1 MRSSFKNFDAG
12 LFIPLSSEGN
22 LPSSD
27 AIYRFYS
34 AACLTTVAEG
44 IFWVYDSICT
54 PTLPMLV
61 KTVKAAEN
69 LFLHGNG
76 IKVWIAKG
84 RRK

>member
-1 MRSSFKNFDAG
+1 MLSSFNNFDAG

-44 IFWVYDSICT
+44 IFWVYDSICV
-54 PTLPMLV
+54 PTLM

-69 LFLHGNG
+69 LFLYGNG